1 VNLPAGRP
9 AVRTA
14 LIWGYTHHVHAIAQF
29 VNAHATHWRLLPR
42 GGGRASRNK
51 TLAFLPFVDA
61 VIEFGG
67 PAPDA
72 LLAACARRL
81 HKPIGV
87 VWAGTD
93 VLRIRENAPDI
104 ARVRAR
110 HYRHV
115 ACSAGLAAELLELG
129 IAASELRLAVATPP
143 ETITPL
149 PKRFSVLGYGPRSKE
164 WLYGTDIL
172 LNVAERMPH
181 VRFDIIGETTHRQS
195 ILPNVVYHGW
205 LDDVNS
211 AIDAATVI
219 VRPTRHDGMPLMVIE
234 ALARGRHVIWSREMD
249 GVLYG
254 ATVEAIIGH
263 LTHLEERHRAGELS
277 LNHEGVRAVREQF
290 DPATISAGVEAF
302 LDDLVARPQL
312 RVDPRKRAVVSGE
325 PEIVAAFLERAKREA
340 PEWHI
345 HSVIGRSRSE
355 RFDDV
360 LAMAVSKRWFNL
372 GGSRLDP
379 IVRTVARVLGKNPI
393 GAGFDLT
400 RALNVSL
407 RPRRR
412 GNHRIKLSQTEWRAF
427 DACHPAPTFF
437 ARPAWGLALERV
449 YPRFAAEPTLFNLA
463 EGEAIL
469 PLMRSN
475 GRFTS
480 YEAMPLGTYALPLLP
495 DGTAADAKTAQAIL
509 HDMVAHGVDDLT
521 CAFWPLAGY
530 HEFGVGETRTH
541 QTSIIDLRDGAD
553 AAVARFKGV
562 ARRMAGQ
569 AVRKGVSVS
578 RERGAMATYYGLLEE
593 SARRWGLGSPH
604 LPLQLFETVAE
615 LGGDD
620 VEVWIARYRGEAIAG
635 GIMLY
640 GSTEAFFWSA
650 ALRAE
655 FADLRPSNLLNV
667 EMIKAAADR
676 GIRWYNMGA
685 SEGLSGVARFKESLG
700 AESIDYPALTW
711 QSPGYRRYLRLRGFL
726 RGSTARAASL

>member
-1 VNLPAGRP
+1 M
-9 AVRTA
+9 RTA
-14 LIWGYTHHVHAIAQF
+14 LLWGYTHHVHAISQF
-29 VNAHATHWRLLPR
+29 VNEHASHWRLIPR
-42 GGGRASRNK
+42 GGGRAARNR
-51 TLAFLPFVDA
+51 TLALLPFVDA
-61 VIEFGG
+61 VVEFGG

-87 VWAGTD
+87 VWAGSD
-93 VLRIRENAPDI
+93 VLRVREKPAEI

-115 ACSAGLAAELLELG
+115 ACSATLAAELLELG

-143 ETITPL
+143 ETLPPL
-149 PKRFSVLGYGPRSKE
+149 PEKFSVLGYGPMSKE

-172 LNVAERMPH
+172 LAVAERMPH
-181 VRFDIIGETTHRQS
+181 VRFDIIGETTHRES
-195 ILPNVVYHGW
+195 TLKNVVYHGW
-205 LDDVNS
+205 LDDVNP
-211 AIDAATVI
+211 AVDAATVI

-234 ALARGRHVIWSREMD
+234 ALARGRYVIWSREMA
-249 GVLYG
+249 GALYG
-254 ATVEAIIGH
+254 MTVEAIVDH
-263 LTHLEERHRAGELS
+263 LTRLEEQHRAGELS
-277 LNHEGVRAVREQF
+277 LNHDGVRAVREQF
-290 DPATISAGVEAF
+290 DPAAITAGVETF
-302 LDDLVARPQL
+302 LDDLTARPRK

-325 PEIVAAFLERAKREA
+325 PEIVAAFLERARFEA
-340 PEWHI
+340 PDWHI

-355 RFDDV
+355 RLDDV

-372 GGSRLDP
+372 GDSRLDP
-379 IVRTVARVLGKNPI
+379 IVRTVAHLLGKNPI
-393 GAGFDLT
+393 AAGFEVA
-400 RALNVSL
+400 RSLNVSL

-412 GNHRIKLSQTEWRAF
+412 GRGNHRIKLSPAEWRAF

-463 EGEAIL
+463 EGEAIF
-469 PLMRSN
+469 PLMHSN

-495 DGTAADAKTAQAIL
+495 DGRPADAKMAQAIV
-509 HDMVAHGVDDLT
+509 HDIVAQDADEFS

-530 HEFGVGETRTH
+530 SEFGLGETRAY
-541 QTSIIDLRDGAD
+541 QTSVIDLSEGAD

-578 RERGAMATYYGLLEE
+578 CESGAIETYYGLLED
-593 SARRWGLGSPH
+593 SARRWGRGAPH
-604 LPLQLFETVAE
+604 IPLKLFQAVVE

-635 GIMLY
+635 GVMLY

-667 EMIKAAADR
+667 QMIRAAADR

-700 AESIDYPALTW
+700 AEPVDYTALLW
-711 QSPGYRRYLRLRGFL
+711 QSPAYRRYLRLRSL
-726 RGSTARAASL
+726 WRGNAVQAAVL